1 MFIKKKNIK
10 NDEIK
15 IVNVPTSDFVEV
27 FVDNEILKIKTKDDK
42 VFAFE
47 FSTQTDAI
55 YAQEKVFITLGLKS
69 PYNNIL
75 DLTSLKSIETS
86 MYVGLTLEQIASKL
100 KIDPR
105 TLAIVNDPQLQSF
118 KIKEVNIGEET
129 QYSDNEG
136 GEE

>member
-1 MFIKKKNIK
+1 MIRF
-10 NDEIK
+10 
-15 IVNVPTSDFVEV
+15 
-27 FVDNEILKIKTKDDK
+27 
-42 VFAFE
+42 FAFE

-105 TLAIVNDPQLQSF
+105 TLAIVNDPQLQPF
-118 KIKEVNIGEET
+118 
-129 QYSDNEG
+129 YD
-136 GEE
+136 

>member
-118 KIKEVNIGEET
+118 KIKEVNIEEET

>member
-118 KIKEVNIGEET
+118 KIKEVNIKEET